1 MFSTVLEQ
9 GKEKE
14 AAAETEPNG
23 ELKVDDRTQMTIF
36 EINLKDKRF
45 VVATEPQWVSLA
57 EVLAGSVL
65 AHFCSVSYNLIYM
78 SCACVFF
85 VTFLQVPW

>member
-9 GKEKE
+9 DKEKE

-45 VVATEPQWVSLA
+45 VVAMEWVSLA
-57 EVLAGSVL
+57 AVLAGSVL
-65 AHFCSVSYNLIYM
+65 AHFCSVS
-78 SCACVFF
+78 
-85 VTFLQVPW
+85 

>member
-1 MFSTVLEQ
+1 MCFPTVLEQ
-9 GKEKE
+9 DKEKE

-57 EVLAGSVL
+57 AVLAGSVL

-78 SCACVFF
+78 LCACVFF
-85 VTFLQVPW
+85 L